1 MLEYEAIYSNYSDQ
15 KLNVAGGYAQLQFQ
29 VFDKKQFGDLVPFIR
44 YDLVYLLNP
53 SASATEQAIK
63 LGTNYNLPFTNRQV
77 NFHLE
82 YAHHLL
88 KGSPVILAANH
99 YSFDELRLG
108 LRVNATRYLR
118 F

>member
-1 MLEYEAIYSNYSDQ
+1 MEYEAIYSNYSDQ
-15 KLNVAGGYAQLQFQ
+15 KLNVIGGYAQLQFQ
-29 VFDKKQFGDLVPFIR
+29 VFDKKQFGDFVPFVR
-44 YDLVYLLNP
+44 YDLVNLTNP
-53 SASATEQAIK
+53 TASATEQAIK
-63 LGTNYNLPFTNRQV
+63 LGINYNLPFTNKLV

-88 KGSPVILAANH
+88 NGSPAIITTTDKR
-99 YSFDELRLG
+99 FDEFRLE